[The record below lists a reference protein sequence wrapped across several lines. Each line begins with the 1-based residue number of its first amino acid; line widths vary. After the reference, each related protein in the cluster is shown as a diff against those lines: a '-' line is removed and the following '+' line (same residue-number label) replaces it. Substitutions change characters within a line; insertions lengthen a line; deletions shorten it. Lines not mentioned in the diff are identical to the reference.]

1 MELYVPFLGAEGGD
15 VVFNACSE
23 GLFDNLRFDPI
34 PLFVVPWLI
43 IAAFG

>member
-1 MELYVPFLGAEGGD
+1 VKSGVPFLGADSGD

-34 PLFVVPWLI
+34 PLFAVSWLT